1 MRRVQPLLVVLLLSF
16 WLGATI
22 QCGLKTAGLL
32 DREAA
37 CTMGGKSAGEEC
49 VVIDHDDYR
58 GANHAPKIVA
68 PELFAESCRIA
79 LKVAAALGAETP
91 NSLGMA
97 IRPLDWVP
105 ARHFVLRTALPP
117 RAPTGLAA

>member
-1 MRRVQPLLVVLLLSF
+1 MQSLLVVLLLSF

-22 QCGLKTAGLL
+22 QCGLKAAGLM

-37 CTMGGKSAGEEC
+37 CTMGGKSADEGC

-58 GANHAPKIVA
+58 DANDTLTVTA
-68 PELFAESCRIA
+68 PEQFADRCHIGLKIA
-79 LKVAAALGAETP
+79 ATLDEETPHALGRV
-91 NSLGMA
+91 A

-105 ARHFVLRTALPP
+105 ARHFVLRAALSP

>member
-32 DREAA
+32 DRETA
-37 CTMGGKSAGEEC
+37 CSMGGKAADEEC
-49 VVIDHDDYR
+49 VVIDHDDFR
-58 GANHAPKIVA
+58 SGNDAPKVAA
-68 PELFAESCRIA
+68 PELSAESCRIV

-91 NSLGMA
+91 NSLRVA